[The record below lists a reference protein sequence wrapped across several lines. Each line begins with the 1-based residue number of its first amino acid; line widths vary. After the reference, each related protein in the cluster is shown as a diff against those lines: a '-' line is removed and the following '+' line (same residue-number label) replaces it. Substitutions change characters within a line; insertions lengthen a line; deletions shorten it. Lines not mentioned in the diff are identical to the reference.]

1 MLVLTWQRIGL
12 CLYLNNSP
20 YTVFASLLR
29 RRGFCSY
36 NGCVGLSS
44 NLSAS
49 SLLLLL
55 ITSEGVKWNTS
66 IVRGPEDRKE
76 DVLLQG
82 GGKPHRVYSLGAE
95 NLLFCLQ
102 VLVVLV
108 FHFTHAHS
116 HWTFSNFF
124 LISGTSA
131 YTSNNSS

>member
-36 NGCVGLSS
+36 NGCVGPSL

-66 IVRGPEDRKE
+66 IVRGLEDRKE

-82 GGKPHRVYSLGAE
+82 GVNHTGSILSTDTRSTCFPFHTCSLPLD
-95 NLLFCLQ
+95 LL
-102 VLVVLV
+102 
-108 FHFTHAHS
+108 
-116 HWTFSNFF
+116 
-124 LISGTSA
+124 
-131 YTSNNSS
+131 